1 MLGNVDLGQQAQQI
15 GLPILHGH
23 IYTSTLWIM
32 TRGIREEVG
41 AWPRCDIL
49 LIDRAVPDA
58 LGYYLAAL
66 DYRSETPDEAAIT
79 HLRTLGARVQPPLR
93 PDLPH
98 RPRRHHA
105 RRDDQAARPRHPL
118 PHPG

>member
-79 HLRTLGARVQPPLR
+79 HLRTLGR
-93 PDLPH
+93 PGT
-98 RPRRHHA
+98 
-105 RRDDQAARPRHPL
+105 AASST
-118 PHPG
+118 